1 MTGFTLPREAV
12 IGGKT
17 YGLHTDFRDI
27 LEIFSYL
34 ENPDLPEYVRWQV
47 ALALFY
53 EEPLEEGDFM
63 EGADFLIRFLN
74 GGKEEKPE
82 KTPKLMD
89 WEQDA
94 QMIVADINKV
104 AGQEVRAMPY
114 VHWWTFLSWF
124 HGIGEGQLSTVIAIR
139 QKRQEGKKL
148 SDWEADYYRRNR
160 AAVDLPTKISR
171 EEQEEKD
178 RLMTQ
183 LGLGQREKGR

>member
-1 MTGFTLPREAV
+1 MNELWQLPKTAV
-12 IGGKT
+12 ICGVE
-17 YGLHTDFRDI
+17 YPIETDFRTI
-27 LEIFSYL
+27 LRIIGYLNHPKLPEIF
-34 ENPDLPEYVRWQV
+34 RWRI
-47 ALALFY
+47 ALKLFY
-53 EEPLEEGDFM
+53 GQEELGLEAM
-63 EGADFLIRFLN
+63 EFLCRFISGGQESAGQTGKLLDWQLDADL
-74 GGKEEKPE
+74 
-82 KTPKLMD
+82 
-89 WEQDA
+89 
-94 QMIVADINKV
+94 IVADVNRV
-104 AGQEVRAMPY
+104 AGTEIRALPY

-183 LGLGQREKGR
+183 LGLGKREKGR